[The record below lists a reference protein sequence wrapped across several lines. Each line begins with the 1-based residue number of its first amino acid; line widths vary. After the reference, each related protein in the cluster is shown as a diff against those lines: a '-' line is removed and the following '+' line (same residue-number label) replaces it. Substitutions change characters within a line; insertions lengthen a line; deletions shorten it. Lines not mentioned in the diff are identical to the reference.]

1 MTQRFSKSV
10 LPQAAPGQRRP
21 SPGRPGNRRP
31 ARPGFRVHV
40 QTLKAPLYWTDA
52 VMLGTLLLALAFV
65 IDPFLHLERIAV
77 TKHLPLVIGCFALTM
92 TIVGASLSPGRDRT
106 RRGSG
111 VARAA
116 LPFLLLGTWIIAGS
130 LYARFV
136 DHINDTF
143 LTVGLYM
150 LAAPG
155 IAVFIA
161 ASPGRWRVVG
171 VYMRALSVAA
181 AFMIL
186 RMIAE
191 HVTSGGAYHEL
202 EYLVVPVGVFYALRP
217 HGSGSWNIC
226 LAAFFLLG
234 GLTFLKLTGFIALGM
249 ALAYLWIV
257 DWRFR
262 FRGDMRFRA
271 RAIRCMTVAVLLC
284 AGAAAAIMS
293 RHHKVVPDGNP
304 GYRLITYQN
313 ALHRFFDSPVYGTSF
328 DASATSRFTAF
339 EISAA
344 QGELATHSDLLDLA
358 ANGGLLA
365 LGLLLWA
372 NVRVLRYARQTLF
385 AGGVTDDMV
394 AAAHALACMI
404 LTGVLVY
411 AFNPILLQPD
421 RALLLWCNT
430 GLLLGMALCHH
441 QGRSLFNLES

>member
-1 MTQRFSKSV
+1 MTQRFSESAF
-10 LPQAAPGQRRP
+10 PQAAPGRRP
-21 SPGRPGNRRP
+21 AGAGMPGNRRP
-31 ARPGFRVHV
+31 ARPGFRVRV
-40 QTLKAPLYWTDA
+40 QPVKAPLYWTDA
-52 VMLGTLLLALAFV
+52 VMLGALMLALAFV
-65 IDPFLHLERIAV
+65 IDPFLHLERIAL

-92 TIVGASLSPGRDRT
+92 TLVGASLSPGRDRT
-106 RRGSG
+106 RRASG
-111 VARAA
+111 VAQAA
-116 LPFLLLGTWIIAGS
+116 MPFLLLATWIIAGS
-130 LYARFV
+130 LYARFA

-150 LAAPG
+150 LVLPG

-161 ASPGRWRVVG
+161 ASPARWRVVG

-186 RMIAE
+186 VMIAE

-202 EYLVVPVGVFYALRP
+202 EYLVVPVGVFYAMRP
-217 HGSGSWNIC
+217 RGGRLNIC

-234 GLTFLKLTGFIALGM
+234 GLTFLKLTGFMALGI

-262 FRGDMRFRA
+262 FRDDMKFRFW
-271 RAIRCMTVAVLLC
+271 AICCVSAAVLLG
-284 AGAAAAIMS
+284 AGIAAAIMS
-293 RHHKVVPDGNP
+293 RPDKVVPDGNP
-304 GYRLITYQN
+304 GYRLVTYQN
-313 ALHRFFDSPVYGTSF
+313 AIHRFLDSPIYGTSF
-328 DASATSRFTAF
+328 DAPATSRFTAF
-339 EISAA
+339 DISAA
-344 QGELATHSDLLDLA
+344 HGELATHSDLLDLA

-394 AAAHALACMI
+394 AAAHALACMT
-404 LTGVLVY
+404 LTGALVY

-430 GLLLGMALCHH
+430 GLLLGMALCHR
-441 QGRSLFNLES
+441 QGRSLSNSER